1 MAVASQGSPVQDGRS
16 GRLVPRQLL
25 GSRPIRTKA
34 QEGAGAVSQKETNS
48 AGGGAALS
56 RPLLPPAAPNPWT
69 CAPRLPRWRSPGLRA
84 ALAVTAGPRPCGAGP
99 PPAAESSSSG
109 PLRTAFLGHSVHAS
123 RRPFRWVHAA
133 SRRPPVS
140 RGRQGGCGVTPG
152 ISLGGARLPAPRNP
166 TLWSA
171 CVSRSVGGV
180 AAACPRPPAPVG
192 GGLSAAASGPSGRQH
207 LRTPSG
213 PRARGWPCAAPAP
226 GRRRPGRGG
235 PGGQSGGPGAR
246 GRRGPRDSPRE
257 LGRHA
262 ARSGSPSFAL
272 RHQQLRPH

>member
-1 MAVASQGSPVQDGRS
+1 MQRHAQTASGGTACACACVHVCTRLCQPPPGCRLPALRPVPFPPGATAVASQGSPVQDGRS

-123 RRPFRWVHAA
+123 RRPLRWVHAA
-133 SRRPPVS
+133 SRRPPQCHVA
-140 RGRQGGCGVTPG
+140 GRE
-152 ISLGGARLPAPRNP
+152 GA
-166 TLWSA
+166 
-171 CVSRSVGGV
+171 
-180 AAACPRPPAPVG
+180 
-192 GGLSAAASGPSGRQH
+192 
-207 LRTPSG
+207 
-213 PRARGWPCAAPAP
+213 
-226 GRRRPGRGG
+226 
-235 PGGQSGGPGAR
+235 
-246 GRRGPRDSPRE
+246 E
-257 LGRHA
+257 
-262 ARSGSPSFAL
+262 
-272 RHQQLRPH
+272 